1 MSSKS
6 HRDATG
12 MRTDKSLSVVA
23 QRGSKEEQPQ
33 REGDE
38 RDVKEEKLH
47 VQSALRSSFT
57 GAGRCEGGWPW
68 LELGGSGSLC
78 ILSAETEVG
87 RAGWGHK
94 QCWVLPGCGQSLT
107 HACGSIQHTFL
118 VPHLPVPQ
126 FPHLEEEGTG
136 SQHF

>member
-1 MSSKS
+1 MSPKS

-23 QRGSKEEQPQ
+23 RRGSKEEQPQ
-33 REGDE
+33 RGGDE

-87 RAGWGHK
+87 RAGWGTNSAGCFLAVVK
-94 QCWVLPGCGQSLT
+94 VLHMLV
-107 HACGSIQHTFL
+107 GSTQHTFL
-118 VPHLPVPQ
+118 VSHLPEPQ